1 MVFLFLSVVS
11 TIISATITASRHCIG
26 LVVHCGLCGSLVK
39 QSEAT
44 LMMKEIGWRRLKE
57 EVKTLESWKLK
68 AKTLEDCVLKQN
80 SMIGVMSLY
89 VCMYVCL
96 WKTYLYIRL
105 CFAMV

>member
-1 MVFLFLSVVS
+1 VFFLFLSVVN
-11 TIISATITASRHCIG
+11 TIISATVTASRHCIG

-57 EVKTLESWKLK
+57 EVKTLESWKVK

-80 SMIGVMSLY
+80 SMIGDIDV
-89 VCMYVCL
+89 
-96 WKTYLYIRL
+96 
-105 CFAMV
+105 